1 MDWLILIIIGFVLW
15 YWWDSLQ
22 VKEFARSAGLN
33 KCRKASVQFLD
44 DTVAMKKIWF
54 QRDRA
59 GRLQVCRLHNF
70 EFSSDGTQRYKG
82 RITMLGK
89 KVSEVE
95 MEAYRIPADL
105 D

>member
-1 MDWLILIIIGFVLW
+1 MEWPVLIIIGFVLW

-22 VKEFARSAGLN
+22 AKEAARLAGLN
-33 KCRKASVQFLD
+33 KCRNVSVQFLD

-54 QRDRA
+54 QRDSN
-59 GRLQVCRLHNF
+59 GRFQICRLYYF

-82 RITMLGK
+82 SITMLGK
-89 KVSEVE
+89 KIRDVE
-95 MEAYRIPADL
+95 MEAYRIPTDL